1 MSLRRFQY
9 LLMAVSLS
17 AAAAARADEV
27 VYARDLALSP
37 DGRTLAFAWA
47 GDLWTV
53 GVEGGVAVRLTAND
67 ATESDPVWSPDG
79 ARIAFASNR
88 HGAGTLFLMNRDG
101 SDVRRVSYAD
111 TSETPL
117 DFTPDGR
124 YIVFSASR
132 DGQLEREP
140 KIYRIPAGGGQAF
153 RVMNCLA
160 SSLRYSPDGRLA
172 AFNRGSTPWW
182 RRNYRGSA
190 NYDLWVRDLASGAFT
205 KLTSFEGNDRA
216 PQWDGDSKSLY
227 FLSDRGGTVNIWRQS
242 ISAGDAQQVTFMKD
256 DDVRDLTVS
265 RDGRM
270 LAFTHWDKLYVMPLP
285 SGSPREIRVTA
296 PADSSLADDETRTF
310 TRDASESAPSPDG
323 KELAIVVRGEIFVI
337 KAEPDKST
345 RRVTRSA
352 ARSRMVCWSPDG
364 KALFFIS
371 DEAGQE
377 DLFRA
382 TSAEQPA
389 RALSD
394 SLRFRIER
402 VTDTSEPEWD
412 PSVSPDGK
420 SIAFTRVR
428 GDLFVRDLASGR
440 ETRLLE
446 NWSGT
451 TYRWSPDSKW
461 IAYEA
466 EDEEF
471 NPDIWIIPA
480 DGGKPAV
487 NISRHPDADRNPQ
500 WSADGNILAFSSRRA
515 VQDTDLY
522 LTFLAPQLAEMSSV
536 DRDEYFKQQ
545 AEAVKKK
552 KPLKSCAASGTI
564 ALAAAGA
571 TQPSSAP
578 ASGPANAA
586 ASKPSS
592 RPTAL
597 RARLRGVLKDL
608 LKEDEPAARAK
619 PVAAKDAEKDGEEK
633 EKDEDKEEKRKFK
646 LEWELDS
653 AWKRVRPITTLPGDQ
668 GSFALAPD
676 GASAAFVSGHEGSP
690 ALFFVKWNGEDRKK
704 ALSQAVG
711 GLEWLANGT
720 RLFYLTGGAPG
731 SCGAGGGDSKSHAFS
746 AKMIIDNRALAR
758 QKFNDAACALGLR
771 FYHPTMKGLD
781 WPRLTDKYRE
791 FALRVRTTGEFN
803 EIFNMLQ
810 GELNASH
817 LGISGGGGRGPAG
830 ESGERCGHLG
840 CDFDASFVGPGL
852 RVSAIVPRSP
862 ADRDESR
869 LYVGDVLLTVNGHK
883 VGPDASIEAAL
894 RDTIGEQVIIE
905 FVPSPDLAKAS
916 ASAPASQDAP
926 RANEL
931 QPAGAPGASRELI
944 IRPISM
950 GELNGLRYDAWVEG
964 NRRLVHDLSDGRVG
978 YSHIRGMSEP
988 SFNEFERDLYA
999 AASGRDGLIID
1010 VRCNGGGWTADWV
1023 MAVLSVQRHATTV
1036 ARGGKPGYPQDRLIF
1051 YAWTKAATMMCDQ
1064 YSFSNA
1070 EIVSHAFKN
1079 LRRGPLVGV
1088 PTHGGVIS
1096 TGSYGLVDGGA
1107 IRMPFRGWYLP
1118 DGRDMELN
1126 GAVPDV
1132 IVPVTPED
1140 EEQGRNPQIEAA
1152 VKATME
1158 EIQRRAGQDR

>member
-1 MSLRRFQY
+1 MALRHYQC
-9 LLMAVSLS
+9 LLMTVSLS

-53 GVEGGVAVRLTAND
+53 AVDGGVAARLTAND

-79 ARIAFASNR
+79 GRIAFASNR
-88 HGAGTLFLMNRDG
+88 HGASTLFLMNRDG

-124 YIVFSASR
+124 YIVFATSR

-140 KIYRIPAGGGQAF
+140 KIYRIPVGGGQAF
-153 RVMNCLA
+153 RLMNCLA
-160 SSLRYSPDGRLA
+160 SALRYSPDGKRV

-182 RRNYRGSA
+182 RRGYRGSA
-190 NYDLWVRDLASGAFT
+190 NYDIWTRDLTSGAFT
-205 KLTSFEGNDRA
+205 KLTRFDGNDLA
-216 PQWDGDSKSLY
+216 PQWDGDSQSLY
-227 FLSDRGGTVNIWRQS
+227 FLSDRGGTVNVWRQS
-242 ISAGDAQQVTFMKD
+242 LSAADAQQVTFMKD

-265 RDGRM
+265 RDGRT
-270 LAFTHWDKLYVMPLP
+270 LAFTHWDKLYVMQLP
-285 SGSPREIRVTA
+285 DGSPREIRVVA
-296 PADSSLADDETRTF
+296 PADSSQTDDEIRTF

-323 KELAIVVRGEIFVI
+323 KEIAIVVRGEIFVI
-337 KAEPDKST
+337 KAEPDKPT
-345 RRVTRSA
+345 RRVTKSA
-352 ARSRMVCWSPDG
+352 ARDRMVCWSPDG

-389 RALSD
+389 KALSD

-402 VTDTSEPEWD
+402 VTDTHEPEWD

-440 ETRLLE
+440 EKRLLE

-522 LTFLAPQLAEMSSV
+522 LTFLAPQLAEMSNA

-545 AEAVKKK
+545 AETVKKK
-552 KPLKSCAASGTI
+552 KPLKTCVASGTI
-564 ALAAAGA
+564 ALGTTDA

-578 ASGPANAA
+578 ASAA

-592 RPTAL
+592 QPTPL
-597 RARLRGVLKDL
+597 RARLRVALKELLKD
-608 LKEDEPAARAK
+608 DEQPSRGKA
-619 PVAAKDAEKDGEEK
+619 AAKDGD
-633 EKDEDKEEKRKFK
+633 EKDESEEKEEKRKFK
-646 LEWELDS
+646 LEWELDT
-653 AWKRVRPITTLPGDQ
+653 AWKRVRPITTLPDDQ

-676 GASAAFVSGHEGSP
+676 GSSVAFVSGHEGSP

-704 ALSQAVG
+704 GLSQAVG

-720 RLFYLTGGAPG
+720 RLFYLSGGTPG
-731 SCGAGGGDSKSHAFS
+731 SCGPGGGDSKSHGFS

-758 QKFNDAACALGLR
+758 QKFNDAARALGLR

-803 EIFNMLQ
+803 EIFNLLQ

-817 LGISGGGGRGPAG
+817 LGISGGGGRTPAG
-830 ESGERCGHLG
+830 EGGSERCGHLG
-840 CDFDASFVGPGL
+840 CEFDASFPGPGL

-869 LYVGDVLLTVNGHK
+869 LHVGDVLLTVNGHK

-894 RDTIGEQVIIE
+894 RDTAGEQVIIE
-905 FVPSPDLAKAS
+905 YDPSPQRLTAT
-916 ASAPASQDAP
+916 ASAPATQTASTAATRPASAP
-926 RANEL
+926 A
-931 QPAGAPGASRELI
+931 ATRELV

-950 GELNGLRYDAWVEG
+950 GDLNNLRYDAWTET
-964 NRRLVHDLSDGRVG
+964 NRRLVHERSGGRVG

-1051 YAWTKAATMMCDQ
+1051 YSWTKAATMMCDQ

-1132 IVPVTPED
+1132 IVPVTPDD

-1152 VKATME
+1152 VKATLE
-1158 EIQRRAGQDR
+1158 EIERRAARKP